1 MNDPANI
8 LIVEDEKHTRDGLRQ
23 LLEDD
28 FEVYVAANAAEA
40 MEHLQN
46 DAIDLLLTDLR
57 LGGGRWDEA
66 AGGRPGAATAASVH
80 HDDGLWLRGD
90 GGGGYAP
97 RGVSLCHE
105 SR

>member
-46 DAIDLLLTDLR
+46 DAIDLLLLLPLLCPAKR
-57 LGGGRWDEA
+57 AKQQVSVVKPLLALGTGALVLLKRWVFNQHGGR
-66 AGGRPGAATAASVH
+66 
-80 HDDGLWLRGD
+80 
-90 GGGGYAP
+90 
-97 RGVSLCHE
+97 
-105 SR
+105 